1 MVGLF
6 WSTMPAAWGYP
17 AAVGNLVDRVWMRG
31 VVPAV
36 VLVFGGVRESIRL
49 CSVVWF
55 DTVP

>member
-1 MVGLF
+1 
-6 WSTMPAAWGYP
+6 MPAAWGYP